1 MESRRPSQND
11 DQESLA
17 STSKSDTQSL
27 FALAYAELKRLADD
41 KLRHERWNH
50 TLHSTALV
58 HEVYCRI
65 YESSPSTQWDS
76 KGHFFA
82 AAAEAMRRILIDHAR
97 KRNAAKR
104 GGGTHQKIELDPNGI
119 ASPSWEIESL
129 LDLDEGI
136 DRLSQSDPQAAEMIK
151 LRVFAGLS
159 ISEAGE
165 LLGLSRKASYRL
177 WDYARAWSA
186 ANLQSPS

>member
-1 MESRRPSQND
+1 MDLRVVSFNAMGQQRTLLRGRCRSDATHLDRSRSQ
-11 DQESLA
+11 
-17 STSKSDTQSL
+17 K
-27 FALAYAELKRLADD
+27 
-41 KLRHERWNH
+41 
-50 TLHSTALV
+50 
-58 HEVYCRI
+58 
-65 YESSPSTQWDS
+65 
-76 KGHFFA
+76 
-82 AAAEAMRRILIDHAR
+82 
-97 KRNAAKR
+97 KR
-104 GGGTHQKIELDPNGI
+104 GQTRWGNAPKIELDPNGI